1 MKSFLLIISLSIL
14 FNIQT
19 NAQRTKQRDGRG
31 QESARID
38 RIDRKQD
45 RERPTNNP
53 QRKIRKEDK
62 IPDVETPRRQPKR
75 IGGIAIC
82 GETEPYC
89 PEKTPIC
96 GDRVDISYHYL
107 SNEDLAFQ
115 YFESGDLG
123 KALSHVELAIKSDLF
138 NSSLYF
144 LRGKI
149 FFELNDYIQAKRD
162 FTTVIVFEPEFAEPY
177 YYRGMCNLYL
187 GDQNLAMEDFEI
199 AASLGDV
206 VAENLLV
213 RYIH

>member
-1 MKSFLLIISLSIL
+1 MKVILLLISISIL

-19 NAQRTKQRDGRG
+19 NAQRKKQDDGRG
-31 QESARID
+31 QESGRIERID
-38 RIDRKQD
+38 RNQD
-45 RERPTNNP
+45 RQKPTDNP
-53 QRKIRKEDK
+53 QRIIKSEDK
-62 IPDVETPRRQPKR
+62 KPAIKTPRRPPQRNDGTK
-75 IGGIAIC
+75 IC
-82 GETEPYC
+82 TDTETYC
-89 PEKTPIC
+89 PEKTAVC
-96 GDRVDISYHYL
+96 GGTVDISYQKR
-107 SNEDLAFQ
+107 SEDDLALQ

-123 KALSHVELAIKSDLF
+123 RALLHIELAIKSDLF
-138 NSSLYF
+138 NPSLYF

-187 GDQNLAMEDFEI
+187 GNQNLAMEDFEI

-213 RYIH
+213 RYNH

>member
-19 NAQRTKQRDGRG
+19 NAQRTKQGDGRG
-31 QESARID
+31 QESGRID

-45 RERPTNNP
+45 RQKPTNNP
-53 QRKIRKEDK
+53 QRIIKKEDK
-62 IPDVETPRRQPKR
+62 KPAIKTPRRPPKKNYSTPVYV
-75 IGGIAIC
+75 
-82 GETEPYC
+82 ETETYC
-89 PEKTPIC
+89 PEKTAVC
-96 GDRVDISYHYL
+96 GGIVDISYHKQ
-107 SNEDLAFQ
+107 SDKELAFQ

-138 NSSLYF
+138 NPSLYF

-149 FFELNDYIQAKRD
+149 LFELNDYILAKRD
-162 FTTVIVFEPEFAEPY
+162 FSTVIVFDPEFAEAY

-187 GDQNLAMEDFEI
+187 GDQNLAIEDFEI
-199 AASLGDV
+199 AASLGDI

-213 RYIH
+213 EYYH